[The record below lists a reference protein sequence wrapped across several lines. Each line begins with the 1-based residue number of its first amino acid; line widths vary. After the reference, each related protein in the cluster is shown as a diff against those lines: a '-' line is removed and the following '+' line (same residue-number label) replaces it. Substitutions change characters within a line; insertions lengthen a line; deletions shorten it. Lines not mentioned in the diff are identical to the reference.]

1 MANSFLNLDD
11 DDEKPES
18 DIKIGTGLKSK
29 PKKLAITGTNSFC

>member
-11 DDEKPES
+11 DDVNPEA

-29 PKKLAITGTNSFC
+29 PVRATLKCDSY